1 MIDLSNI
8 KIGNQVVTK
17 DGTYKVVNT
26 LNLIN
31 PSTMKEELVILI
43 DFDGKERKIINED
56 IIEVIS

>member
-17 DGTYKVVNT
+17 DGTYQVANT

-31 PSTMKEELVILI
+31 QSTMKEELVILI
-43 DFDGKERKIINED
+43 DFNGKERKMINED

>member
-1 MIDLSNI
+1 MIDLSDI

-43 DFDGKERKIINED
+43 DFDGKERKITNED
-56 IIEVIS
+56 IIEIIS

>member
-43 DFDGKERKIINED
+43 DFNGKERKITNED
-56 IIEVIS
+56 IIEIIS

>member
-43 DFDGKERKIINED
+43 DFDGKERKMINED

>member
-17 DGTYKVVNT
+17 DGTYQVVNT

-31 PSTMKEELVILI
+31 PSTMKEELVIVAI
-43 DFDGKERKIINED
+43 FNENQ
-56 IIEVIS
+56 

>member
-1 MIDLSNI
+1 MIELSNI

-43 DFDGKERKIINED
+43 DFDGKERKITNED
-56 IIEVIS
+56 IIEIIS

>member
-31 PSTMKEELVILI
+31 PSTMKEELAILI
-43 DFDGKERKIINED
+43 DFNGKERKITNED
-56 IIEVIS
+56 IIEIIS

>member
-17 DGTYKVVNT
+17 DGTYKVTNT

-43 DFDGKERKIINED
+43 DFNGKERKITNED

>member
-17 DGTYKVVNT
+17 DGTYQVVNT

-43 DFDGKERKIINED
+43 DFDGKERKMINED

>member
-1 MIDLSNI
+1 MIELSNI

-43 DFDGKERKIINED
+43 DFNGKERKITNED
-56 IIEVIS
+56 IIEIIS

>member
-1 MIDLSNI
+1 MIELSNI

-43 DFDGKERKIINED
+43 DFDGKERKITNED

>member
-31 PSTMKEELVILI
+31 PSTIKEELVILI
-43 DFDGKERKIINED
+43 DFNGKERKIINED
-56 IIEVIS
+56 IIEIIS

>member
-26 LNLIN
+26 LNLIS

-43 DFDGKERKIINED
+43 DFDGKERKITNED
-56 IIEVIS
+56 IIEIIS

>member
-17 DGTYKVVNT
+17 DGTYQVVNT

-43 DFDGKERKIINED
+43 DFNGKERKLINED
-56 IIEVIS
+56 IIEIIS

>member
-17 DGTYKVVNT
+17 DGTYQVVNT

-31 PSTMKEELVILI
+31 QSMMKEELVILI

-56 IIEVIS
+56 IIEIIS

>member
-43 DFDGKERKIINED
+43 DFNGKERKIINED
-56 IIEVIS
+56 IIEIII

>member
-31 PSTMKEELVILI
+31 PSTMKEEVVILI
-43 DFDGKERKIINED
+43 DFDGKERKITNEN

>member
-31 PSTMKEELVILI
+31 PSTMKEELIILI
-43 DFDGKERKIINED
+43 DFNGKERKLINED
-56 IIEVIS
+56 IIEIIS

>member
-1 MIDLSNI
+1 MIELSNI

>member
-1 MIDLSNI
+1 MIELSNI

-17 DGTYKVVNT
+17 DGTYQVVNN

>member
-1 MIDLSNI
+1 MIYFSNI

-43 DFDGKERKIINED
+43 DFNGKERKITNED
-56 IIEVIS
+56 IIEIIS

>member
-17 DGTYKVVNT
+17 DGKYKVVNT

-31 PSTMKEELVILI
+31 PSTIKEELVILI
-43 DFDGKERKIINED
+43 DFDGKERKITNED

>member
-31 PSTMKEELVILI
+31 PSTMKEGLVILI
-43 DFDGKERKIINED
+43 DFNGKERKLINED
-56 IIEVIS
+56 IIEIIS

>member
-56 IIEVIS
+56 IIEIIS

>member
-1 MIDLSNI
+1 MIELSNI

-43 DFDGKERKIINED
+43 DFNGKERKIINED
-56 IIEVIS
+56 IIEIIS

>member
-17 DGTYKVVNT
+17 DGTYQVVNT

-43 DFDGKERKIINED
+43 DFNGKERKIANED
-56 IIEVIS
+56 IIEIIS

>member
-31 PSTMKEELVILI
+31 PSTMKEELVMLI
-43 DFDGKERKIINED
+43 DFNGKERKIINED

>member
-17 DGTYKVVNT
+17 DGTYQGVNT

-43 DFDGKERKIINED
+43 DFNGKERKLINED
-56 IIEVIS
+56 IIEIIS

>member
-1 MIDLSNI
+1 MIELSNI

-17 DGTYKVVNT
+17 DGTYKVANT

-56 IIEVIS
+56 IIEIIS

>member
-31 PSTMKEELVILI
+31 PSTMKEELAILI
-43 DFDGKERKIINED
+43 DFNGKERKLINED
-56 IIEVIS
+56 IIEIIS

>member
-17 DGTYKVVNT
+17 DGTYQVVNT

-43 DFDGKERKIINED
+43 DFNGKERKITNED
-56 IIEVIS
+56 IIEIIS

>member
-17 DGTYKVVNT
+17 DGTYQVVNT

-43 DFDGKERKIINED
+43 DFNGKERKLINED

>member
-1 MIDLSNI
+1 MIDPSNI

>member
-43 DFDGKERKIINED
+43 DFNGKERKLINED
-56 IIEVIS
+56 IIEIIS

>member
-17 DGTYKVVNT
+17 DGTYQVVNT
-26 LNLIN
+26 LHLIN

-43 DFDGKERKIINED
+43 DFNGKERKLINED
-56 IIEVIS
+56 IIEIIS

>member
-17 DGTYKVVNT
+17 DGTYQVVNT

>member
-1 MIDLSNI
+1 MIELSNI

-26 LNLIN
+26 LNSIN

-43 DFDGKERKIINED
+43 DFNGKERKMINED

>member
-1 MIDLSNI
+1 MLDLSNI

-17 DGTYKVVNT
+17 DGTYQVVNT

-56 IIEVIS
+56 IIEIIS

>member
-1 MIDLSNI
+1 MIELSNI

-17 DGTYKVVNT
+17 DGTYQVVNT

>member
-17 DGTYKVVNT
+17 DGTYQVTNT

-43 DFDGKERKIINED
+43 DFDGKERKITNED
-56 IIEVIS
+56 IIEIIS